1 MFPSQAHPFRGEIAV
16 YTYTVVFR
24 QTRAS
29 GISMS
34 PKEALENLRSAI
46 LSGTLDNFTL
56 ALKIGEDIIYDLTKS
71 PTSGLPVSGGGEAV
85 AQFPSWVIAVVVSVT
100 FLFVIFVVRRRYLSA
115 SQLPPAPHGGG
126 GGVSGGGGGGGDGG
140 GDGLTRQADE
150 YSPSTNTEYNPV
162 ITAATRTQSGNA
174 WTLEVGSTQHCP
186 LPPTSPPIHRPV
198 WSAPSQLNHFTLPNA
213 VERPD
218 DQPFN
223 HGFSPFVYPNN
234 AAWHIASATIV
245 PDNPNGLRRRRSG
258 GGSQNSSSVA
268 AQQNF
273 TADADAVEEV
283 LFNGQ
288 PVFGRRQSGGI
299 SDI

>member
-1 MFPSQAHPFRGEIAV
+1 
-16 YTYTVVFR
+16 
-24 QTRAS
+24 
-29 GISMS
+29 MS

-56 ALKIGEDIIYDLTKS
+56 ALKIGEDIIYDQTKS
-71 PTSGLPVSGGGEAV
+71 PTSGLLVSGGGEAV

-162 ITAATRTQSGNA
+162 ITAVTRTQSGT
-174 WTLEVGSTQHCP
+174 WKIEVGSTQHSP
-186 LPPTSPPIHRPV
+186 PPPTSPPIHRPV
-198 WSAPSQLNHFTLPNA
+198 WSAPSELNHFTLPNA